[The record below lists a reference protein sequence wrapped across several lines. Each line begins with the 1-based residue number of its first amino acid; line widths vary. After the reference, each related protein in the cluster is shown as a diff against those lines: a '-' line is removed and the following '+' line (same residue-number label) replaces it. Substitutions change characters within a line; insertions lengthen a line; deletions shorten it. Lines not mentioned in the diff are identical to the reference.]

1 MLYVV
6 SAVLVVVALSAVGF
20 VAFRVIRLLRG
31 YRATA
36 SMVSARTSDRIGL
49 LRARSAAVRVAVR
62 ERRRH

>member
-1 MLYVV
+1 M
-6 SAVLVVVALSAVGF
+6 
-20 VAFRVIRLLRG
+20 AFRVIRLLRG